1 MSKGCECVIV
11 GGGITG
17 ASILL
22 HLTRMGC
29 RDVVLLEKDYL
40 ASKATSV
47 CPGGIRAQWQDEAA
61 CLYAREAVR
70 FFENLEEELHPEFP
84 LPFHQTGYLFVAH
97 GAATLGSFEK
107 NVALQN
113 RLGIPSRMVTP
124 QEIAEIVPGL
134 SLEGVVGGS
143 FCAKDGFIEDSD
155 GLTQVMAQR
164 AKDAGARVVLEPAL
178 AIERDS
184 DRITGV
190 RTPSGRIE
198 ARAVVLAAGCDSPA
212 LAKGIGLELPI
223 RVERRRMLYTER
235 LERRVLEPLV
245 AAMDIGWAG
254 KQLID
259 GVVYMGY
266 LREAKESKDD
276 WAYTEQVA
284 ELFVTMMPGLSE
296 IGIKRLVEGYYDS
309 TPDGHPF
316 LGGVPGLEGYFQAA
330 GFSGHGY
337 MLSPSVGR
345 VMAEMVLGEKPSLP
359 VEQFSF
365 SRFARSKQQD
375 GLVI

>member
-1 MSKGCECVIV
+1 MSEGADCIII

-17 ASILL
+17 ASIAY
-22 HLTRMGC
+22 HLTKKSRL
-29 RDVVLLEKDYL
+29 DVILLEKDYL

-47 CPGGIRAQWQDEAA
+47 CPGGIRTQWQDEAA
-61 CLYAREAVR
+61 CLYALEAVK
-70 FFENLEEELHPEFP
+70 FFENLEEELHPGFP
-84 LPFHQTGYLFVAH
+84 LPFLQTGYLFVAH
-97 GAATLGSFEK
+97 SPSTLAIFEK

-113 RLGIPSRMVTP
+113 RLGIPSKLLRP
-124 QEIAEIVPGL
+124 GEIAELVPEL
-134 SLEGVVGGS
+134 NLKGVVGAT
-143 FCAKDGFIEDSD
+143 FCSKDGFIEDSD
-155 GLTQVMAQR
+155 GLTQLLAQR
-164 AKDAGARVVLEPAL
+164 AKDRGARVVLEPAL

-184 DRITGV
+184 DRVTGV

-198 ARAVVLAAGCDSPA
+198 ARNVILAAGCDSPA
-212 LAKGIGLELPI
+212 LAKPLGLELPI
-223 RVERRRMLYTER
+223 RVERRRLLYSER
-235 LERRVLEPLV
+235 IERRVLEPLV
-245 AAMDIGWAG
+245 AAMDVGWAG

-284 ELFVTMMPGLSE
+284 ELFLDMMPTLADS
-296 IGIKRLVEGYYDS
+296 GIKRLVEGYYDS

-316 LGGVPGLEGYFQAA
+316 LGAVSGLEGYFHAA

-345 VMAEMVLGEKPSLP
+345 VMAEIVLGEEPSLP
-359 VEQFSF
+359 MEPFSLD
-365 SRFARSKQQD
+365 RFAKSAARD